1 MIGELGHLSGEYTV
15 VGQVDQILKDGEQYP
30 TFRLMHAAPVTIT
43 ELKGLREIVGN
54 FTEPAKEF
62 GLSIAPEDATI
73 TGPAIG
79 RRRLR
84 YIVKLKWARDGH
96 AQPRTPSG
104 CKPAARP

>member
-43 ELKGLREIVGN
+43 ELKVLREIVGN

-73 TGPAIG
+73 TGPAMW
-79 RRRLR
+79 L
-84 YIVKLKWARDGH
+84 
-96 AQPRTPSG
+96 TPI
-104 CKPAARP
+104 AIYR